1 MKLKLA
7 SYELSMKA
15 KDKGFDW
22 ETLNYY
28 ASNREIYEFPYY
40 EWNRTNDE
48 KDGYVVKDFYCCA
61 PTLELLSK
69 WFRDVHNIILSVYY
83 EPENVDNMA
92 YAYCIQIRKAD
103 DSLPCYGDKPTSYSW
118 NMNTGYW
125 RVYEEALSNGLFK
138 AMELI

>member
-1 MKLKLA
+1 MELKLC
-7 SYELSMKA
+7 SYELAKLA

-22 ETLNYY
+22 IPEYYYDSNKNVHKFSCYINDKRGSINAGFDLKYY
-28 ASNREIYEFPYY
+28 A
-40 EWNRTNDE
+40 
-48 KDGYVVKDFYCCA
+48 V
-61 PTLELLSK
+61 TLELLSK

-125 RVYEEALSNGLFK
+125 RVYEEALEKGLIK
-138 AMELI
+138 AIELI